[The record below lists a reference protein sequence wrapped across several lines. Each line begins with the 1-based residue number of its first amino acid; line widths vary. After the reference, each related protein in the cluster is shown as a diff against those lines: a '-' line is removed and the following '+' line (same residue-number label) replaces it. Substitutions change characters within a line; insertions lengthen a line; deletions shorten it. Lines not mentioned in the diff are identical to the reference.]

1 MSALPLPSTSSESSA
16 AWRRPLG
23 LAECLFWQIDRVICG
38 NFVAYAELTG
48 TVAEEELARGL
59 AALIEAHPIL
69 RARIVEDAAV
79 GRPCFEAVEPAPPEL
94 VRVEPKHL
102 RTHWLHELDRTFE
115 EGSAPLFRAHVSGDG
130 ARTWVGLTFHHA
142 IADGRSSARLLAEL
156 IRFLDQG
163 VAPSPSAPPPAQE
176 SFYRPEAFGAPD
188 KAQHFARVVA
198 DIRARAQTLAPGN
211 VVPGL
216 CEELRLTREN
226 GHHELELTPEETEA
240 LVQACR
246 RNGATVHG
254 ALGAAWLG
262 ALHAEFLPP
271 GQPVVLSLGSPVDL
285 RGARHSPTNTEDV
298 AVRLSGVVS
307 RIRVS
312 NHEPFWE
319 LARTVTQDVRQ
330 QAELGNAHLLHELVY
345 AQTPPSLAKE
355 SGTALIEGM
364 MRFPWNSVITNVGR
378 LAPPEPGRKLTLQGL
393 GFLGGPMPNQAVV
406 MSVSTCG
413 GLRAHTVYD
422 RRNITPARAE
432 SLLSRFEQRLR
443 AAIG

>member
-1 MSALPLPSTSSESSA
+1 MT

-48 TVAEEELARGL
+48 PVSDEALARGL
-59 AALIEAHPIL
+59 VALAEAHPLL
-69 RARIVEDAAV
+69 RARIVEDATV
-79 GRPCFEAVEPAPPEL
+79 GRPCFESVDVVPPEL
-94 VRVEPKHL
+94 VRLAPEEL
-102 RTHWLHELDRTFE
+102 LAHWLRELDRPFAD
-115 EGSAPLFRAHVSGDG
+115 GSAPLFRAHVAGDA
-130 ARTWVGLTFHHA
+130 ARSRVGLTFHHA
-142 IADGRSSARLLAEL
+142 IADGRSSARLLTEL
-156 IRFLDQG
+156 VRFLDEG
-163 VAPSPSAPPPAQE
+163 VAPPPSAPPPAQE

-188 KAQHFARVVA
+188 KARHFAKVVA

-226 GHHELELTPEETEA
+226 GHHLLELSPEQTEA
-240 LVQACR
+240 LVRTCR

-271 GQPVVLSLGSPVDL
+271 RHSVVLSLGSPVDL
-285 RGARHSPTNTEDV
+285 RTVRHSPTGSEDIG
-298 AVRLSGVVS
+298 VRLSGVVS

-312 NHEPFWE
+312 NQEPFWE

-330 QAELGNAHLLHELVY
+330 QAELGNAHLLHELTY
-345 AQTPPSLAKE
+345 AQAPPNFSRE
-355 SGTALIEGM
+355 GGIALIQGM

-378 LAPPEPGRKLTLQGL
+378 LPTPEPGRTLTLQGM
-393 GFLGGPMPNQAVV
+393 GFLGGALPSQAVV

-422 RRNITPARAE
+422 RRNLGPGRAE
-432 SLLSRFEQRLR
+432 SLLGRFEQRLR